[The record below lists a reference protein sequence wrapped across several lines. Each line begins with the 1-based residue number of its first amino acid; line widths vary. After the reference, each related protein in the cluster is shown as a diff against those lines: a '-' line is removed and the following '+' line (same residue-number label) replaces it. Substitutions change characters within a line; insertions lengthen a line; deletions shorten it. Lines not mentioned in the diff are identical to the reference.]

1 MAVIYLAGLITLFL
15 FGAVFVIIGLS
26 SAILLWNT
34 NSPEQLENVLLVA
47 VLGFA
52 MIGAGLYV
60 AKRSK
65 N

>member
-15 FGAVFVIIGLS
+15 FGAVFVILGLF
-26 SAILLWNT
+26 SAIITWT
-34 NSPEQLENVLLVA
+34 STASEPTVTGLLV
-47 VLGFA
+47 VVFGFA
-52 MIGAGLYV
+52 LIGAGLYV

>member
-15 FGAVFVIIGLS
+15 FGAVFVILGLF
-26 SAILLWNT
+26 SAIMTWT
-34 NSPEQLENVLLVA
+34 STAPEQPMTGLLVA
-47 VLGFA
+47 IFGFA
-52 MIGAGLYV
+52 LIGAGLYV